1 MEGDFT
7 MNILNKKRGELSRDD
22 IIFLIGEI
30 VLDAREKLKR
40 LQADD
45 SDIAYELSQ
54 DLEEIISDFDS
65 AGDYLDSIYDEVIPC
80 LSK

>member
-1 MEGDFT
+1 
-7 MNILNKKRGELSRDD
+7 MNILNKKRGEFTRDD

-54 DLEEIISDFDS
+54 DLEEIISDFDN

>member
-1 MEGDFT
+1 
-7 MNILNKKRGELSRDD
+7 MNILNKKRGDLTRDD
-22 IIFLIGEI
+22 IIFLIGEV
-30 VLDAREKLKR
+30 VLDAKEKLKR

-54 DLEEIISDFDS
+54 DLEEIISDFDNV
-65 AGDYLDSIYDEVIPC
+65 GDYLDSIYDEVTLC

>member
-1 MEGDFT
+1 

-45 SDIAYELSQ
+45 SDIAYELAQ
-54 DLEEIISDFDS
+54 DLEEIISDFDN